1 MYISQCKGWFKIPG
15 YLLVCILTHTET
27 LKQYHVV
34 IYDAVFTTITDII
47 QPFFY
52 FSCWNT
58 CTQYV
63 REATADLPSKAGDS
77 FLSFFWLSGFPLTR
91 HALFIAGA
99 AKLAGILII
108 HIAGVEW
115 VGLGRQSYVLNTLAL
130 SILRVLCLTL
140 TSSAL
145 TVQWCLCQYNM
156 LGRQI

>member
-1 MYISQCKGWFKIPG
+1 MVQNTWISPC
-15 YLLVCILTHTET
+15 VHTHSYWD
-27 LKQYHVV
+27 LKTVSCSDIWCSIHYH
-34 IYDAVFTTITDII
+34 YRHYTA
-47 QPFFY
+47 FFY